1 MINLGDSK
9 TKTHLMNFICST
21 PTTCFASGGAPD
33 ISYPDGHQ
41 VTDVL
46 RVAAKRKLNS
56 KHYKL
61 HSMGLETIMT
71 ARGQL

>member
-1 MINLGDSK
+1 
-9 TKTHLMNFICST
+9 MNFIFST
-21 PTTCFASGGAPD
+21 LTRCYDSGGAPD

-46 RVAAKRKLNS
+46 RVAATTRLNS